1 MSGGKLTVA
10 DALLMRSM
18 VDWPGGLELHIGV
31 RARELF
37 AGNSPAIDR
46 ACMNKAAG

>member
-31 RARELF
+31 RTRELLSR
-37 AGNSPAIDR
+37 NSQAIDG